1 MDTQLVELVNRWFT
15 ANAFRADLSRALAI
29 VPLVLIGVLIVLAW
43 STPRSDSSIG
53 RSELL
58 LGVVAAV
65 GALLLNLALGHL
77 YYRARP
83 LLVLHVRPMLPEAVD
98 SSLFSDH
105 LAVAGA
111 AVAALF
117 ASRRTIGWIALGLGV
132 LLAIGRIGAGV
143 QYSSDCLVGAAV
155 GAACFLLVLP
165 LRGPI
170 SRALAA
176 AYPGTGEPEAEPE
189 HAFTHR
195 HRRGISIAIALLLF
209 GTGYGLRAIQDH
221 GWKSAA
227 LRSEAILH
235 AASAAAPPAEY
246 ATIPIQTI
254 AAGQSRATYATAVGD
269 MTQVS
274 HELDGDYHIRVQGQ
288 GAFLVLEIMP
298 EFPLVPSPHRSA
310 DHRLGGRSPRRA
322 PQLVGAASARRLG
335 AGERRRSTWH
345 QYEGQRLTNERSRG
359 QDKDFTRRSVLRS
372 TDRPAGGPRRTA
384 ATHRFG

>member
-1 MDTQLVELVNRWFT
+1 MDTQLVEHLNRWFT
-15 ANAFRADLSRALAI
+15 ANAFRADLCRALAI
-29 VPLVLIGVLIVLAW
+29 VPIVLIGVLVVLAW
-43 STPRSDSSIG
+43 STPRSNSPVG
-53 RSELL
+53 RSELS
-58 LGVVAAV
+58 LGVVAGV

-83 LLVLHVRPMLPEAVD
+83 FLVVDVRPLLPEAVD

-111 AVAALF
+111 AAAALF
-117 ASRRTIGWIALGLGV
+117 ASRRAFGWIALGLGI

-143 QYSSDCLVGAAV
+143 QYPSDCLVGAAV

-170 SRALAA
+170 SRAIAA
-176 AYPGTGEPEAEPE
+176 AYPGTGEPEAKPE

-195 HRRGISIAIALLLF
+195 HRRAISLVVALLLF
-209 GTGYGLRAIQDH
+209 GAGYGIRTIQDH

-227 LRSEAILH
+227 LRSEAALH
-235 AASAAAPPAEY
+235 AGSAPVPPAEY

-254 AAGQSRATYATAVGD
+254 AAGKSRATYATVVGD
-269 MTQVS
+269 VTQVS

-298 EFPLVPSPHRSA
+298 EFPLAPPHIGEQITAWGVVRH
-310 DHRLGGRSPRRA
+310 DGVHNWWELHP
-322 PQLVGAASARRLG
+322 LVGWRPGNVAAPPG
-335 AGERRRSTWH
+335 TGT
-345 QYEGQRLTNERSRG
+345 
-359 QDKDFTRRSVLRS
+359 
-372 TDRPAGGPRRTA
+372 GGSD
-384 ATHRFG
+384 